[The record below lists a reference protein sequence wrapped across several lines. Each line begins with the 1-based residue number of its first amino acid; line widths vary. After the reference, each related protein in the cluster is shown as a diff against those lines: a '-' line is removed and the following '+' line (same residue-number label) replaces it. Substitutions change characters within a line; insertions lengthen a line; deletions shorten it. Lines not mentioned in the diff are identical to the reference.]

1 MTDHHEVF
9 CVLIREHRNSLFRV
23 ARSILRSDADAE
35 DAVGE
40 ATVKAYINF
49 GRLRKLG
56 SFKPWIMRIVVNEAY
71 AIAKKRRHF
80 ESLENV
86 PEDTPGPTQTDS
98 MALWSAVGQLSD
110 EFRAVTV
117 LFYYED
123 MSIREIG
130 RILGIP
136 VGTVNSRLN
145 RAREKLRVILK
156 D

>member
-1 MTDHHEVF
+1 MTDQYETF
-9 CVLIREHRNSLFRV
+9 CDLIREHRKAMFRV

-40 ATVKAYINF
+40 ATVKAYISF

-56 SFKPWIMRIVVNEAY
+56 SFK
-71 AIAKKRRHF
+71 
-80 ESLENV
+80 
-86 PEDTPGPTQTDS
+86 
-98 MALWSAVGQLSD
+98 LWSAVGQLGD

-123 MSIREIG
+123 LSIREIG
-130 RILGIP
+130 RILRIP
-136 VGTVNSRLN
+136 VGTVNSRLS
-145 RAREKLRVILK
+145 RAREKLRAILT